1 MLLILGLVGLL
12 GFSIFLGLVGRVGDE
27 TGDLVLL
34 FLLFVLIVGRLI
46 SLLFFNYPDFYVL
59 TALPFISDDFDWL
72 TADSSFLFLNDYYT
86 IFLVNPAFPI
96 AGLMF
101 LFGSYSIFYKSF
113 PYLLLISSFFSSI

>member
-1 MLLILGLVGLL
+1 LLLILGLVGLL

-34 FLLFVLIVGRLI
+34 VLLFVLIVGRLI